1 MAAERRQKKT
11 VASAMATSMAAR
23 RRWSSV
29 SGAELGCLEC
39 GGDEWKGQQV
49 AGVSRW

>member
-1 MAAERRQKKT
+1 MAAERRMKKT
-11 VASAMATSMAAR
+11 VASAMAR

-39 GGDEWKGQQV
+39 GGDEWKGRKV